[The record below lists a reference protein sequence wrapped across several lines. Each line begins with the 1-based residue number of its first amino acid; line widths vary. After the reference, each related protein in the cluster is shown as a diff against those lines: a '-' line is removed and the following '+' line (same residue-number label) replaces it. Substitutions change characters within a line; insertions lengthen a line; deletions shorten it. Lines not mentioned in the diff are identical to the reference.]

1 MKVMLVWLCG
11 VLVAYWISPVSPVT
25 EASTATQPTTT
36 ECPKETLDGYDWPS
50 ISAGTNTSHS
60 GCPGVTLGTVYRF
73 CRSDATWEVA
83 DYTRCVSPTLASLNT
98 QTGNLDGSPS
108 GYLHLAEDLQNASK
122 PAKLV
127 VSGDLLT
134 AVTIMYALVEDSFL
148 VTCNATSAVVM
159 NFTEA
164 VLISARQLLD
174 NSYSSLWTET
184 HQVSDVDAIFT
195 FLEKL
200 DSFYGDVL
208 SCFSLV
214 NITEYSLVTEN
225 LDVAIEVFQANT
237 SEAFIFPSNSN
248 SDANQ
253 ATVPVAVFTEADT
266 SGHTAACIVWYKSAS
281 SLLPST
287 DINARSAHQDGQI
300 NSDVVSVT
308 LHPTQVQPFNEPIT
322 LRFSHH
328 QAGNNPVCALL
339 DVSLTSSSVWSDSE
353 CETVSTTSDVT
364 TCNCHHATNFALLT
378 TLNDDDTVLKVPLNA
393 IMVTGVVISLLF
405 LVATFVL
412 LLYVNRSLESDW
424 ALVVKCFLLTYI
436 IGQITFLSGINS
448 TENQMICRFVGI
460 LLHYLYLSVFFWM
473 LAQAV
478 LLQLKIVHASATSAT
493 ISHYC
498 LLGWVTPLLV
508 VASAAGLKHDQYG
521 HDKYCWISI
530 WNKVIYAFIGPAA
543 FVILVTFVV
552 TYSSVHGYFSIKKT
566 DQKGAAEMGK
576 LKHAFRAPMITLP
589 LLMITWTLK
598 AFAIELRSEALYAI
612 FALTY
617 IIQGMVIFV
626 FYGVLDNQV
635 QTLYRSKFG
644 HNHKAV
650 HDSSGRAWND
660 KVETNK
666 TSPNN
671 FRASSMTSFSSRASE
686 SFATN
691 RNDSTASLSSSTAR
705 RLNFQKKT
713 LVIPLKRPVPS
724 PTPSQTQ
731 GTST

>member
-1 MKVMLVWLCG
+1 MGAENDDVCNNNDHPVNAGSRHMCLDEDRGNCNPGELLATGLDEVLPEGGNSRSHVNLCETTDLSAKQTRQLDELVL
-11 VLVAYWISPVSPVT
+11 
-25 EASTATQPTTT
+25 E
-36 ECPKETLDGYDWPS
+36 YDDVF
-50 ISAGTNTSHS
+50 AKNGNDLRNTNIVQHRIDT
-60 GCPGVTLGTVYRF
+60 GTVYRF

-405 LVATFVL
+405 WWQ
-412 LLYVNRSLESDW
+412 LLYF
-424 ALVVKCFLLTYI
+424 CY
-436 IGQITFLSGINS
+436 
-448 TENQMICRFVGI
+448 M
-460 LLHYLYLSVFFWM
+460 
-473 LAQAV
+473 
-478 LLQLKIVHASATSAT
+478 
-493 ISHYC
+493 
-498 LLGWVTPLLV
+498 
-508 VASAAGLKHDQYG
+508 
-521 HDKYCWISI
+521 
-530 WNKVIYAFIGPAA
+530 
-543 FVILVTFVV
+543 
-552 TYSSVHGYFSIKKT
+552 
-566 DQKGAAEMGK
+566 
-576 LKHAFRAPMITLP
+576 
-589 LLMITWTLK
+589 
-598 AFAIELRSEALYAI
+598 
-612 FALTY
+612 
-617 IIQGMVIFV
+617 
-626 FYGVLDNQV
+626 
-635 QTLYRSKFG
+635 
-644 HNHKAV
+644 
-650 HDSSGRAWND
+650 
-660 KVETNK
+660 
-666 TSPNN
+666 
-671 FRASSMTSFSSRASE
+671 
-686 SFATN
+686 
-691 RNDSTASLSSSTAR
+691 
-705 RLNFQKKT
+705 
-713 LVIPLKRPVPS
+713 
-724 PTPSQTQ
+724 
-731 GTST
+731 